1 MEIKNSYY
9 KRFDIFKKDIFYKL
23 FFVKI
28 NNILNLYPF
37 DFKLKDGNY
46 FWSGTKRIP
55 NVLEYDINDKI
66 SFQFTKSFIIIL
78 LQSLNINLTKF
89 NIFNDQFEQILKNIF
104 NENMN
109 DLSKNNAINSNKII
123 NGINKNEDIG
133 KIEQQLTDEIKI
145 QEIIFNQ
152 KLNLIKNKLWFKSD
166 SIIPTIFEKDDD
178 SNYHIEFINACS
190 NLRARN
196 YKIKECTHLD
206 TKIISGKIIPAV
218 ASTTSIIVGYG
229 CCQLLTLL
237 SNKLLNI
244 IENREDNSKKY
255 QNYNINLFNE
265 MRFNLA
271 DNFYVYNNPPK
282 AKIFKPYKIINIEYI
297 NYKKYKAIKIRDIE
311 DKDKIVKEEKKIK
324 KYIHIIPKPEPFSIW
339 DNIVINESFSFNEL
353 KQYFQKNYQ
362 VNLRG
367 IYTLENK
374 CLSSKKELF
383 DTKIE
388 IAYKDELQSNKREFI
403 LFNIDSDTD
412 NNDIIKFPVI
422 KYKFSK

>member
-1 MEIKNSYY
+1 M
-9 KRFDIFKKDIFYKL
+9 
-23 FFVKI
+23 
-28 NNILNLYPF
+28 
-37 DFKLKDGNY
+37 
-46 FWSGTKRIP
+46 
-55 NVLEYDINDKI
+55 EYDINDKI

-89 NIFNDQFEQILKNIF
+89 NIFNDQFEQKLKNIF

-229 CCQLLTLL
+229 
-237 SNKLLNI
+237 
-244 IENREDNSKKY
+244 
-255 QNYNINLFNE
+255 
-265 MRFNLA
+265 
-271 DNFYVYNNPPK
+271 
-282 AKIFKPYKIINIEYI
+282 
-297 NYKKYKAIKIRDIE
+297 
-311 DKDKIVKEEKKIK
+311 
-324 KYIHIIPKPEPFSIW
+324 
-339 DNIVINESFSFNEL
+339 
-353 KQYFQKNYQ
+353 
-362 VNLRG
+362 
-367 IYTLENK
+367 
-374 CLSSKKELF
+374 
-383 DTKIE
+383 
-388 IAYKDELQSNKREFI
+388 
-403 LFNIDSDTD
+403 
-412 NNDIIKFPVI
+412 
-422 KYKFSK
+422 